1 VFALFQNPETQAR
14 ALVTSLLSKGWK
26 AQGIAAPQIFNYNG
40 CKTLPRSSASR
51 NSLASVREIV
61 GSVKIGGRCLSGVLL
76 FIAFIFATTVSAAP
90 LTAPEREQLLA
101 QKQTLLRQILQN
113 PANIDI
119 ILAYAKVS
127 AQVGDN
133 EAAASALERLLLFK
147 PNMPQVELELGAL
160 YFRMGSFELAR
171 SYLEKA
177 NADNPPPE
185 LKPRIDKYLSEIPR
199 LERAQRVTANVG
211 SQLNPIVQASATRDR
226 VTGPCDDR
234 TQLNV
239 VFLYGAE
246 LTVTGL
252 NGVSETTKTPGF
264 AISVPCAGASP
275 SQPFALPPGGTA
287 AFLRALN
294 GEVGRNGG
302 ANVSLTAS
310 NLQLS
315 GIADIISGDFS
326 ASLAQAVTQSSSS
339 VTQTIFNTINNN
351 NINPP
356 VNNTTNNNNNCI
368 SQSNQQCP

>member
-1 VFALFQNPETQAR
+1 LRNPLPSIREIAASVKAGARWFWRITLFI
-14 ALVTSLLSKGWK
+14 VLLS
-26 AQGIAAPQIFNYNG
+26 
-40 CKTLPRSSASR
+40 T
-51 NSLASVREIV
+51 
-61 GSVKIGGRCLSGVLL
+61 
-76 FIAFIFATTVSAAP
+76 TTVADAA
-90 LTAPEREQLLA
+90 LTVPEREQLLA

-113 PANIDI
+113 PSNIDV
-119 ILAYAKVS
+119 ILAYAKVA

-147 PNMPQVELELGAL
+147 PNMPQIELELGAI
-160 YFRMGSFELAR
+160 YFRMGSFEIAR

-177 NADNPPPE
+177 NADNPPPD
-185 LKPRIDKYLSEIPR
+185 LKPRIQRYLSEIPR
-199 LERAQRVTANVG
+199 LERAQRVTANVK
-211 SQLNPIVQASATRDR
+211 SELNPIVPASAKRDR

-264 AISVPCAGASP
+264 AISVPCAGGSP
-275 SQPFALPPGGTA
+275 SQPFALPPGSTA

-302 ANVSLTAS
+302 ADVALTAS

-315 GIADIISGDFS
+315 GIGDIISGDF
-326 ASLAQAVTQSSSS
+326 ATSLGQAVTQASSS

-351 NINPP
+351 AINNSN
-356 VNNTTNNNNNCI
+356 VNNTTNNNPNNNCI
-368 SQSNQQCP
+368 SRSNGRCEQP